1 MKVRLTKKLAE
12 RIDGVDLSDYHV
24 GEVLE
29 LSARESRVLIA
40 EEWATARERRRV
52 QAEVVGSE
60 RRRQQSA
67 PLAEEPDT
75 DRKQAS

>member
-12 RIDGVDLSDYHV
+12 RIDGVDLSEYRV
-24 GEVLE
+24 GEVLD

-40 EEWATARERRRV
+40 EEWATARERRSV
-52 QAEVVGSE
+52 QAEIVGSE
-60 RRRQQSA
+60 RRRTRSE
-67 PLAEEPDT
+67 PLVEEPDT

>member
-12 RIDGVDLSDYHV
+12 RIDGVDLSEHHV

-40 EEWATARERRRV
+40 EEWATERERRRV
-52 QAEVVGSE
+52 QAELVGSE
-60 RRRQQSA
+60 RRRTQSES
-67 PLAEEPDT
+67 LVDEQDT
-75 DRKQAS
+75 DHKQAS